1 VEISAEP
8 PASYP
13 GAGSI
18 HILGYG
24 MRLDD
29 PELNGTLEKL
39 QDARKDR
46 NPQIIARLNK
56 LGIALGL
63 EELERE
69 AGDGQ
74 PGRPHIAKLLVRK
87 GIVRTIDEAFDRYL
101 GNGKPAYV
109 DKFRIESSQAIE
121 LINGAGG
128 IPVLAHPC
136 LLELESDQQL
146 DEILREMMSMGLKG
160 LEVYFSEHSPEQT
173 RRYAELAQRCDL
185 LMTGGT
191 DFHGAFNRTSRWG
204 RQRRLACPL
213 RAVRETDRELTR
225 HRRPAAFARISREE
239 ELPMGRPPV
248 SPVETL
254 IHYTFE
260 DRRLLEEALRHSSFV
275 NEVPDA
281 GLRDNERLEFLG
293 DAVLNL
299 VVGHILLMRF
309 AVLKEGDLS
318 RMRANL
324 VNEQQLAQLA
334 RGLCLGTAVKLGR
347 GEAQSGGMKRIPSW
361 PARWR
366 R

>member
-1 VEISAEP
+1 LEFRHSPSIDLHIHSTASDGTLTPAEIIALALRLRLGAISITDHDSIAGSREALLDGIPEGLGFVTGVEISAEP
-8 PASYP
+8 PPSYP

-24 MRLDD
+24 LRLDD
-29 PELNGTLEKL
+29 PELNGALEKL

-56 LGIALGL
+56 LGIAIGL
-63 EELERE
+63 EEVARE

-87 GIVRTIDEAFDRYL
+87 GVVRTIDEAFDRYL

-109 DKFRIESSQAIE
+109 EKFRIESSQAIE

-185 LMTGGT
+185 LMTGGS
-191 DFHGAFNRTSRWG
+191 DFHGDIQPDVQMGVG
-204 RQRRLACPL
+204 RGGLHVPF
-213 RAVRETDRELTR
+213 EL
-225 HRRPAAFARISREE
+225 
-239 ELPMGRPPV
+239 
-248 SPVETL
+248 
-254 IHYTFE
+254 Y
-260 DRRLLEEALRHSSFV
+260 
-275 NEVPDA
+275 
-281 GLRDNERLEFLG
+281 ERLIG
-293 DAVLNL
+293 
-299 VVGHILLMRF
+299 
-309 AVLKEGDLS
+309 S
-318 RMRANL
+318 
-324 VNEQQLAQLA
+324 
-334 RGLCLGTAVKLGR
+334 
-347 GEAQSGGMKRIPSW
+347 
-361 PARWR
+361 
-366 R
+366 